1 MLIVVVDI
9 FFGLLVEI
17 GVTLGVVINVDYII
31 IFIVLKLGLFIGK
44 VWDVI
49 G

>member
-17 GVTLGVVINVDYII
+17 GVMLGVVINVDYII
-31 IFIVLKLGLFIGK
+31 IFIVLKSGLFIGK

>member
-1 MLIVVVDI
+1 MAVDI

-17 GVTLGVVINVDYII
+17 GVTLGAVINVDYII
-31 IFIVLKLGLFIGK
+31 IFIALKLGLFIGK
-44 VWDVI
+44 ARDVI